1 MRGETHILRFRFSDS
16 PGQAAHA
23 ALTAGARP
31 ALFQGLNASWVD
43 RRREP
48 IPAKGTHAMP
58 KLLVIDDDRTVLY
71 MISQAFNGSPVSV
84 LSAQTAEQGLEL
96 ISQHPDVV
104 LLDIV
109 LPGCSGLDIVHK
121 IRDRDPKLPVI
132 FITARGSSDTAIEAM
147 KLGAYDYL
155 LKPLHL
161 PKLRELVD
169 RALQIPRLDAGAR
182 RSSHG

>member
-1 MRGETHILRFRFSDS
+1 
-16 PGQAAHA
+16 
-23 ALTAGARP
+23 
-31 ALFQGLNASWVD
+31 
-43 RRREP
+43 
-48 IPAKGTHAMP
+48 MP

-71 MISQAFNGSPVSV
+71 MITQAFNGSPVTV
-84 LSAQTAEQGLEL
+84 LTALTAEQGLEM
-96 ISQHPDVV
+96 ISQRPDVV

-155 LKPLHL
+155 LKPLIF
-161 PKLRELVD
+161 PSFKELVD
-169 RALQIPRLDAGAR
+169 NALAIRRL
-182 RSSHG
+182 